1 VNAALTL
8 TRRAWLG
15 GLLAALAK
23 PGHARP
29 PWPVRPIR
37 LVVAYP
43 PGGVSD
49 DIARALAQQVSAGLG
64 VPVVVEHRSG
74 AGGTLAMEALAKAP
88 ADGHTLVLSAIT
100 PLTLS
105 PHLGR
110 VGYRP
115 LHDIAPVVSVMA
127 TPALVVG
134 TPAFAGTSL
143 ADALAQA
150 RHAPGAL
157 RWASSGV
164 GTTGHLMMARVT
176 AASAVDITHVP
187 YKGGGT
193 QLNDALGGHF
203 ELLSTNV
210 GALQLR
216 YVREGRFKPL
226 AVGAPQRLPVLPE
239 VPTLGELGFGSANR
253 MSVFGIFAPAGTA
266 PDVLERLNAAFND
279 ALQWPEVQARLRA
292 VNNLP
297 TGGTREAFAR
307 VIEEEFRANQALPRQ
322 AEDQR
327 P

>member
-1 VNAALTL
+1 M
-8 TRRAWLG
+8 
-15 GLLAALAK
+15 
-23 PGHARP
+23 AR
-29 PWPVRPIR
+29 V
-37 LVVAYP
+37 
-43 PGGVSD
+43 
-49 DIARALAQQVSAGLG
+49 LAQQVSAGLG
-64 VPVVVEHRSG
+64 MPVVVEHRSG
-74 AGGTLAMEALAKAP
+74 AGGTLAMEALAKAAP
-88 ADGHTLVLSAIT
+88 DGHTLVLSAIT

-127 TPALVVG
+127 TPVLVVG
-134 TPAFAGTSL
+134 TPAFAGASL

-150 RHAPGAL
+150 RREPGAL

-164 GTTGHLMMARVT
+164 GTTGHLVLARI
-176 AASAVDITHVP
+176 AAQAGVDIVHVP
-187 YKGGGT
+187 YKGGGA

-210 GALQLR
+210 GAAQLR

-226 AVGAPQRLPVLPE
+226 AVGAPERLPVLPE
-239 VPTLGELGFGSANR
+239 VPTLGELGFDAANR

-266 PDVLERLNAAFND
+266 PHVLDRLNAAFNE
-279 ALQWPEVQARLRA
+279 ALRGAEVQARLRA

-297 TGGTREAFAR
+297 TGGTREAFAQ
-307 VIEEEFRANQALPRQ
+307 VIEDEFRGNRALARL
-322 AEDQR
+322 AEDRR

>member
-1 VNAALTL
+1 
-8 TRRAWLG
+8 
-15 GLLAALAK
+15 
-23 PGHARP
+23 
-29 PWPVRPIR
+29 
-37 LVVAYP
+37 
-43 PGGVSD
+43 
-49 DIARALAQQVSAGLG
+49 
-64 VPVVVEHRSG
+64 
-74 AGGTLAMEALAKAP
+74 
-88 ADGHTLVLSAIT
+88 
-100 PLTLS
+100 
-105 PHLGR
+105 
-110 VGYRP
+110 
-115 LHDIAPVVSVMA
+115 
-127 TPALVVG
+127 VVG
-134 TPAFAGTSL
+134 TPAFAGMSL

-150 RHAPGAL
+150 RRAPGAL

-164 GTTGHLMMARVT
+164 GTTGHLMMARIADAT
-176 AASAVDITHVP
+176 GVDIIHVP

-210 GALQLR
+210 GLLQLR
-216 YVREGRFKPL
+216 YIREGRFKPL
-226 AVGAPQRLPVLPE
+226 AVGAPERLPVLPE

-266 PDVLERLNAAFND
+266 PDVLERLNLAFNE

>member
-1 VNAALTL
+1 MA
-8 TRRAWLG
+8 R
-15 GLLAALAK
+15 LLA
-23 PGHARP
+23 R
-29 PWPVRPIR
+29 
-37 LVVAYP
+37 
-43 PGGVSD
+43 
-49 DIARALAQQVSAGLG
+49 QVSAGLD

-88 ADGHTLVLSAIT
+88 SDGHTLALSAIT

-115 LHDIAPVVSVMA
+115 LHDIVPVVSVMA

-134 TPAFAGTSL
+134 TPAFAGASL
-143 ADALAQA
+143 ADALVQAQ
-150 RHAPGAL
+150 RVPGAL

-164 GTTGHLMMARVT
+164 GTTGHLMLARI
-176 AASAVDITHVP
+176 AAEAGVDIIHVP
-187 YKGGGT
+187 YKGGGA

-210 GALQLR
+210 GLLQLR
-216 YVREGRFKPL
+216 YIREGRFKPL
-226 AVGAPQRLPVLPE
+226 AVGAPERLPVLPE

-253 MSVFGIFAPAGTA
+253 MSVFGVFAPAGTA
-266 PDVLERLNAAFND
+266 PDVLERLNAAFNE
-279 ALQWPEVQARLRA
+279 ALRSHDVQARLRA
-292 VNNLP
+292 VNTLP
-297 TGGTREAFAR
+297 TGGTRKAFAR

-327 P
+327 R

>member
-1 VNAALTL
+1 M
-8 TRRAWLG
+8 
-15 GLLAALAK
+15 
-23 PGHARP
+23 
-29 PWPVRPIR
+29 RPIR

-49 DIARALAQQVSAGLG
+49 DIARALAQQVSGGLR

-74 AGGTLAMEALAKAP
+74 AGGTLAMEALVKTP
-88 ADGHTLVLSAIT
+88 ADGYTLVLSAIT

-134 TPAFAGTSL
+134 TPAFAGMSL

-150 RHAPGAL
+150 RRAPGAL

-164 GTTGHLMMARVT
+164 GTTGHLMMARIADAT
-176 AASAVDITHVP
+176 GVDIIHVP

-210 GALQLR
+210 GLLQLR
-216 YVREGRFKPL
+216 YIREGRFKPL
-226 AVGAPQRLPVLPE
+226 AVGAPERLPVLPE

-266 PDVLERLNAAFND
+266 PDVLERLNIAFNE

>member
-8 TRRAWLG
+8 SRRAWLG
-15 GLLAALAK
+15 GLLAALAQ
-23 PGHARP
+23 PGRARP

-64 VPVVVEHRSG
+64 VPMVVEHRSG

-88 ADGHTLVLSAIT
+88 ADGYTLVLSAIT

-143 ADALAQA
+143 ADALVQAQ
-150 RHAPGAL
+150 RAPGAL

-164 GTTGHLMMARVT
+164 GTTGHLMMARIA
-176 AASAVDITHVP
+176 AASGVDITHVP

-210 GALQLR
+210 GLLQLR
-216 YVREGRFKPL
+216 YIREGRFKPL
-226 AVGAPQRLPVLPE
+226 AVGAPERLPVLPE

-266 PDVLERLNAAFND
+266 PDVLERLNIAFNE

>member
-1 VNAALTL
+1 M
-8 TRRAWLG
+8 
-15 GLLAALAK
+15 
-23 PGHARP
+23 
-29 PWPVRPIR
+29 RPIR

-49 DIARALAQQVSAGLG
+49 DIARALAQQVSGGLR

-74 AGGTLAMEALAKAP
+74 AGGTLAMEALVKTP

-143 ADALAQA
+143 ADALVQAQ
-150 RHAPGAL
+150 RAPGAL

-164 GTTGHLMMARVT
+164 GTTGHLMMARIA
-176 AASAVDITHVP
+176 AASGVDITHVP

-216 YVREGRFKPL
+216 YIREGRFKPL
-226 AVGAPQRLPVLPE
+226 AVGAPERLPVLPE

-253 MSVFGIFAPAGTA
+253 MSVFGIFAPAGTG
-266 PDVLERLNAAFND
+266 PDVLERLNLAFNE